1 MKTTLKITA
10 LLIASYPLVSQGFL
24 TTATIGNVLT
34 TMIQTPALAFLTT
47 GSFKRD
53 ATARL
58 HNDTTNAT
66 MAPIV
71 GDESFNFNILAYM
84 SGAPYQGADIGE
96 VLVAANNIKDGDFES
111 FYEQFNSLA
120 TRVHNLAI
128 AIDAKKHPVSAR
140 NAFFRSSTYYRA
152 ADVYLHGNWSDPRI
166 MELWKKQATDFDKA
180 IQLLPQPGERIEI
193 HTDNFTIPAIFFKT
207 NMPGRRPTVILGQ
220 GYDGAME
227 DLYHVMGEALLQRG
241 MNAIVYEGP
250 GQPTVRRYQDLGFMP
265 GWERV
270 VSPIVDYIL
279 TRDDVEADK
288 IALMGY
294 SFGGFLA
301 PRAAAFE
308 HRLAA
313 VIAIDGVYDF
323 GEAILQQFGPDAAKA
338 VRSGKKEYVDR
349 LGKQLQADP
358 DSPTTLRWGINQG
371 EWTFKTHSAYE
382 FVKKAQDYTLEGY
395 TEKIE
400 APVFVGE
407 ARSDVF
413 FEGQA
418 AKLAKELGKLATYH
432 VFEDLLGAGEHCQI
446 GASVL
451 MNQVS
456 LDWLEDVFC
465 N

>member
-1 MKTTLKITA
+1 MKATLKITA
-10 LLIASYPLVSQGFL
+10 LLSASCAL
-24 TTATIGNVLT
+24 
-34 TMIQTPALAFLTT
+34 TPALALHTT
-47 GSFKRD
+47 GPPKLE
-53 ATARL
+53 ARAQS
-58 HNDTTNAT
+58 HNEKINAT

-96 VLVAANNIKDGDFES
+96 VLVAANNIKDGDLES

-120 TRVHNLAI
+120 TRVHNQAI
-128 AIDAKKHPVSAR
+128 AIDSKKHPISAR

-166 MELWKKQATDFDKA
+166 MELWKKQAKDYDKA
-180 IQLLPQPGERIEI
+180 IRLLPQPGERIQI
-193 HTDNFTIPAIFFKT
+193 QADDFTIPAIFFKT
-207 NMPGRRPTVILGQ
+207 NRPGRRPTVILGQ

-250 GQPTVRRYQDLGFMP
+250 GQPTVRRYQDLGFIP
-265 GWERV
+265 EWEKV
-270 VSPIVDYIL
+270 VSPVVDYIL

-308 HRLAA
+308 HRLSA

-323 GEAILQQFGPDAAKA
+323 GEAILTQFGPDAAKA
-338 VRSGKKEYVDR
+338 VRSGKKKVVDR
-349 LGKQLQADP
+349 LGKQLQSDP
-358 DSPTTLRWGINQG
+358 NTPTTLRWGVNQG

-382 FVKKAQDYTLEGY
+382 FARKAQDYTLKGLIK
-395 TEKIE
+395 KIK

-407 ARSDVF
+407 AKSDVF

-418 AKLAKELGKLATYH
+418 AKLAKELGKLGTHH
-432 VFEDLLGAGEHCQI
+432 VFEDVLGAGEHCQI

-451 MNQVS
+451 MNQVA
-456 LDWLEDVFC
+456 LDWLEDIFATLKKPKYGQ
-465 N
+465 

>member
-1 MKTTLKITA
+1 MKATLKNTA
-10 LLIASYPLVSQGFL
+10 LLIASYSL
-24 TTATIGNVLT
+24 
-34 TMIQTPALAFLTT
+34 TPALAFPTT
-47 GSFKRD
+47 DSVRPNVM
-53 ATARL
+53 ARS
-58 HNDTTNAT
+58 HDNTINAT

-71 GDESFNFNILAYM
+71 GDDSFNFNILNYM
-84 SGAPYQGADIGE
+84 SSAPYQGADIGE
-96 VLVAANNIKDGDFES
+96 VLVAAKNIKDGDSES

-120 TRVHNLAI
+120 TRVHDQAI

-152 ADVYLHGNWSDPRI
+152 ADVYLHGNWTDPRI
-166 MELWKKQATDFDKA
+166 TELWEKQATDFNKA

-193 HTDNFTIPAIFFKT
+193 RADNFTIPSIFFKT

-250 GQPTVRRYQDLGFMP
+250 GQPTVRRYQDLGFFP
-265 GWERV
+265 EWERV
-270 VSPIVDYIL
+270 VTPVVDYIL
-279 TRDDVEADK
+279 TRDDVDADK

-323 GEAILQQFGPDAAKA
+323 GEAILKQFGPDAAKA
-338 VRSGKKEYVDR
+338 VLGGKKEYVDG
-349 LGKQLQADP
+349 LGEQLQADP
-358 DSPTTLRWGINQG
+358 DTPTTMRWGLNQG
-371 EWTFKTHSAYE
+371 EWTFKTHSAYD
-382 FVKKAQDYTLEGY
+382 FVKTAQDYTLEGY
-395 TEKIE
+395 IQNIK

-418 AKLAKELGKLATYH
+418 AKLAKELGKLATHH

>member
-1 MKTTLKITA
+1 MKASLKTTT
-10 LLIASYPLVSQGFL
+10 LLVASYTL
-24 TTATIGNVLT
+24 TS
-34 TMIQTPALAFLTT
+34 ALAIPTT
-47 GSFKRD
+47 GFFRRD
-53 ATARL
+53 M
-58 HNDTTNAT
+58 HNVTTNTT

-71 GDESFNFNILAYM
+71 GDDSFNFNILAYM
-84 SGAPYQGADIGE
+84 SAAPYQGADIGE

-111 FYEQFNSLA
+111 FYEQFNALA
-120 TRVHNLAI
+120 TRVHNQAV
-128 AIDAKKHPVSAR
+128 AIDAKRHPVSAR
-140 NAFFRSSTYYRA
+140 NAFFRAATYYRA

-166 MELWKKQATDFDKA
+166 MDLWGKQAADYDKA
-180 IQLLPQPGERIEI
+180 IQLLPQPGERIQI
-193 HTDNFTIPAIFFKT
+193 QADNFTVPAIFFKT
-207 NMPGRRPTVILGQ
+207 NWPGRRPTVILGQ

-227 DLYHVMGEALLQRG
+227 DLYHVMGQALLERG

-250 GQPTVRRYQDLGFMP
+250 GQPTVRRYQDLGFIP
-265 GWERV
+265 EWERV
-270 VSPIVDYIL
+270 VTPVVDYIL
-279 TRDDVEADK
+279 TRDDVQADK

-338 VRSGKKEYVDR
+338 VQAGMKKEVDG
-349 LGKQLQADP
+349 LGRQLQADP
-358 DSPTTLRWGINQG
+358 DSPTTLRWGVNQG
-371 EWTFKTHSAYE
+371 EWTFKTQSAYD
-382 FVKKAQDYTLEGY
+382 FVKKAEDYTLKGL
-395 TEKIE
+395 TQKIK

-407 ARSDVF
+407 AKSDVF

-418 AKLAKELGKLATYH
+418 AKLAKELGDRATYH
-432 VFEDLLGAGEHCQI
+432 VFEDILGAGEHCQI

-465 N
+465 S

>member
-1 MKTTLKITA
+1 MKSTLKITT
-10 LLIASYPLVSQGFL
+10 LLIATCPLTQ
-24 TTATIGNVLT
+24 
-34 TMIQTPALAFLTT
+34 ALAFRTT
-47 GSFKRD
+47 DSV
-53 ATARL
+53 RL
-58 HNDTTNAT
+58 DSRAESHNGTVNAT

-71 GDESFNFNILAYM
+71 GDESFNFNILVYM
-84 SGAPYQGADIGE
+84 SAAPYQGADIGE
-96 VLVAANNIKDGDFES
+96 VLVAANNIKDGDGES
-111 FYEQFNSLA
+111 FYEQFNNLA
-120 TRVHNLAI
+120 TRVHEQAI

-140 NAFFRSSTYYRA
+140 NTFFRSANYYRA
-152 ADVYLHGNWSDPRI
+152 ADVYLHGNWTDPRI
-166 MELWKKQATDFDKA
+166 MDLWKKQATDFDKA

-193 HTDNFTIPAIFFKT
+193 RADNFTIPAIFFKT

-250 GQPTVRRYQDLGFMP
+250 GQPTVRRYQDLGFIP
-265 GWERV
+265 EWERV
-270 VSPIVDYIL
+270 ITPVVDYIL

-313 VIAIDGVYDF
+313 VMAIDGIYDF
-323 GEAILQQFGPDAAKA
+323 GEAILTQFGPDATKA
-338 VRSGKKEYVDR
+338 VLGGKKEIVDG
-349 LGKQLQADP
+349 LGKQIQEDP
-358 DSPTTLRWGINQG
+358 NTPTTMRWGINQG
-371 EWTFKTHSAYE
+371 EWTFKTHSAYD
-382 FVKKAQDYTLEGY
+382 FVKKAQGYTLEGHID
-395 TEKIE
+395 KIK

-407 ARSDVF
+407 ARNDVF
-413 FEGQA
+413 FKGQA
-418 AKLAKELGKLATYH
+418 AKLAKELGKLGTHH
-432 VFEDLLGAGEHCQI
+432 VFEDVLGAGEHCQI

-456 LDWLEDVFC
+456 LDWLEDVFSNSKNSSC
-465 N
+465 E